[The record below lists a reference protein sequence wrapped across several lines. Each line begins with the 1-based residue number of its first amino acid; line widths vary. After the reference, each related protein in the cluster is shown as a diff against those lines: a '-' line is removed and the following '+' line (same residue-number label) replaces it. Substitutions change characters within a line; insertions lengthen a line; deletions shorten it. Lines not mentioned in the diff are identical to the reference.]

1 MTIKDAHSIL
11 TQAMQTALAS
21 GLFKDFQSVNVVQEA
36 LNTLNPEKQGHSTAG
51 NGQVKSVEKVN
62 G

>member
-36 LNTLNPEKQGHSTAG
+36 LNTLNPEKMDM
-51 NGQVKSVEKVN
+51 VKEKETVN
-62 G
+62 PYFAK

>member
-11 TQAMQTALAS
+11 VQAMQSALAA

-36 LNTLNPEKQGHSTAG
+36 LQTLNPEKQSSG
-51 NGQVKSVEKVN
+51 NGQIKPIAEKVN